1 MITGTVVSGLVIGLP
16 AYVLIKVLTPN
27 FFARKD
33 TRTPVYTAA
42 FSLVVT
48 VGLNIALVPR
58 LGVLGAGPRRIH
70 RRVVQCRCSTS
81 ILVRRG
87 YFRLPARIAGRAD
100 FIAALAMA
108 LALWF
113 HGPLDPWFDGA
124 ICNVLAGSPAVTLT
138 GALVYGIAAILLG
151 VLDFGVAF
159 AMLRRSDWK
168 PRADP
173 GRPDQSRE

>member
-58 LGVLGAGPRRIH
+58 LGVLALAVAGSIGAWCN
-70 RRVVQCRCSTS
+70 VALLYV
-81 ILVRRG
+81 ILAKRG
-87 YFRLPARIAGRAD
+87 FFRLPARIAGRIARI
-100 FIAALAMA
+100 FVAALVMGVV
-108 LALWF
+108 LWF
-113 HGPLDPWFDGA
+113 LMQPLDPWFGGTTLQRTGGIA
-124 ICNVLAGSPAVTLT
+124 AVTLT
-138 GALVYGIAAILLG
+138 GAAVYGIAAILLG
-151 VLDFGVAF
+151 VLDRATI
-159 AMLRRSDWK
+159 ARLMRR
-168 PRADP
+168 
-173 GRPDQSRE
+173 QT